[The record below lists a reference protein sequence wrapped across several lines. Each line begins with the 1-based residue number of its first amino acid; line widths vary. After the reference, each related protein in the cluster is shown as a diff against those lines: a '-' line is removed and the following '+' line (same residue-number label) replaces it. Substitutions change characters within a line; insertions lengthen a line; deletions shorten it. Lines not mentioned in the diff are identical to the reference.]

1 MIELSLP
8 AGLLEVLC
16 VGAHPDDIEIACGG
30 TLLELAAAR
39 EVRATFVMLTGSPE
53 RRLEA
58 AAAAEAFVPGSEVRF
73 WDLPDGRL
81 PAHWGEVKAAIEE
94 LASSLRPDLVLCPS
108 KTDSHQDH
116 RLVAELVPTA
126 WRDALVLEYEIPKWD
141 GDLGRVTHYVPVSAE
156 NARRKVSLLTTS
168 YPSQVDRDWWDDET
182 FLGLMRLRGVECRQ
196 QYAEGFVIRKAVL
209 TLGE

>member
-8 AGLLEVLC
+8 AGPLEVLC

-39 EVRATFVMLTGSPE
+39 DVRATFVMLTGSPE

-58 AAAAEAFVPGSEVRF
+58 AAAAEAFVTGSEVRF

-168 YPSQVDRDWWDDET
+168 YPSQVDRDWWDAET
-182 FLGLMRLRGVECRQ
+182 FLGLMRLRGVECRR

>member
-8 AGLLEVLC
+8 AGPLEVLC

-39 EVRATFVMLTGSPE
+39 DVRATFVMLTGSPE

-168 YPSQVDRDWWDDET
+168 YPSQVDRDWWDAET
-182 FLGLMRLRGVECRQ
+182 FLGLMRLRGVECRR